1 MARTLDLERTFTL
14 RNLLSFLHGYR
25 FWSYPIFNNLFF
37 SFFLFFF
44 QIDLFF
50 SGEIYPWNK
59 TLTRKGEISWGL
71 VASADVSAGAMR
83 RTTVVCAKDSKLKRL

>member
-1 MARTLDLERTFTL
+1 MAIAFGLIPFSTT
-14 RNLLSFLHGYR
+14 S
-25 FWSYPIFNNLFF
+25 
-37 SFFLFFF
+37 SFFVIFFLF

-71 VASADVSAGAMR
+71 LVPSADVSAGAMR
-83 RTTVVCAKDSKLKRL
+83 RTTVVCAKDSKSKRY

>member
-1 MARTLDLERTFTL
+1 MAIAFGFIPFSTT
-14 RNLLSFLHGYR
+14 S
-25 FWSYPIFNNLFF
+25 FF
-37 SFFLFFF
+37 SFLLFLFC

-71 VASADVSAGAMR
+71 LVPSADVSAGAVR
-83 RTTVVCAKDSKLKRL
+83 RTTVVCAKDSKWKR